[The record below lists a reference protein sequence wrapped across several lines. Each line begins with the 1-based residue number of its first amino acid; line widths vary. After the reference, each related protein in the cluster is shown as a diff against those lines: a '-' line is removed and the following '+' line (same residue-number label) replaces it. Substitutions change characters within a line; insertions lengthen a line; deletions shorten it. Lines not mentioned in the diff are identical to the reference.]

1 MREVDAADRARLRQ
15 AIEVSRQAV
24 DHGNHP
30 FGAVLCDAAG
40 ELVLVAENVVN
51 TSADVTAH
59 AETALVRLASVRL
72 RGTDLSAYTM
82 YASCEP
88 CAMCAGAI
96 YWAGIGRVVFALSE
110 HRLREITGAHPANPT
125 LALPCRTVFAGGQR
139 PTEVHGPLLDDEA
152 AAAHHGFWSAPA

>member
-24 DHGNHP
+24 DQGNHP

-96 YWAGIGRVVFALSE
+96 
-110 HRLREITGAHPANPT
+110 
-125 LALPCRTVFAGGQR
+125 
-139 PTEVHGPLLDDEA
+139 
-152 AAAHHGFWSAPA
+152 